1 MKINFYFVL
10 LSLFCLCNFSVGETA
25 IPCETDMC
33 DDDNFMTIRP
43 VYRDEATLE
52 ERFTTDVCNS
62 VWNGE
67 AFSLVW
73 PQSRKELTNLILS
86 LQTAKENFHN
96 IHIIAI
102 CDSPDVN
109 IFRKNLDTLREAI
122 VISSLMKIP
131 TVISIAEKDIY
142 QTIAPAHLGPDSM
155 RITIHSDHI
164 ECIEWRDEE
173 YKTIAS
179 DFEKSKHILMALIS
193 NKKNE
198 FSIRWIPAQSNVHF
212 LLELLEL
219 LHKNNG
225 RYSFEIYFS

>member
-1 MKINFYFVL
+1 MKINFSIAL
-10 LSLFCLCNFSVGETA
+10 LIIVSLFNFSVGETA
-25 IPCETDMC
+25 VLPETDMH
-33 DDDNFMTIRP
+33 DGDYMTICP
-43 VYRDEATLE
+43 VYRDEASVE
-52 ERFTTDVCNS
+52 EHFTTDVCNS
-62 VWNGE
+62 IWNGE
-67 AFSLVW
+67 AFSFVW

-122 VISSLMKIP
+122 ILSSLMKIP

-142 QTIAPAHLGPDSM
+142 QTIAPAHLGPDST

-164 ECIEWRDEE
+164 EWRDEE
-173 YKTIAS
+173 CKTIAS
-179 DFEKSKHILMALIS
+179 DFEKSKQILMALIS

-225 RYSFEIYFS
+225 RYSFKIYFS

>member
-1 MKINFYFVL
+1 MKINFSIAL
-10 LSLFCLCNFSVGETA
+10 LIIASLFNFSVGETA
-25 IPCETDMC
+25 ILHETDMC

-43 VYRDEATLE
+43 VYSDEATLE

-62 VWNGE
+62 IWNGE
-67 AFSLVW
+67 AFSFVW

-122 VISSLMKIP
+122 ILSSLMKIP

-164 ECIEWRDEE
+164 EWRDEE
-173 YKTIAS
+173 CKTIAS

>member
-1 MKINFYFVL
+1 MKINFSIAL
-10 LSLFCLCNFSVGETA
+10 LIIVSLFNFSVGETA
-25 IPCETDMC
+25 ILHETDMC

-43 VYRDEATLE
+43 VYSDEATLE

-62 VWNGE
+62 IWNGE
-67 AFSLVW
+67 AFSFVW

-122 VISSLMKIP
+122 IISSLLKIP

-142 QTIAPAHLGPDSM
+142 QTIAPAHLGPDST

-164 ECIEWRDEE
+164 EWRDEE
-173 YKTIAS
+173 CKTIAS

>member
-1 MKINFYFVL
+1 MKINFSIAL
-10 LSLFCLCNFSVGETA
+10 LIIVSLFNFSVGETA
-25 IPCETDMC
+25 VLPETDMH
-33 DDDNFMTIRP
+33 DGDYMTICP
-43 VYRDEATLE
+43 VYRDEASVE
-52 ERFTTDVCNS
+52 EHFTTDVCNS
-62 VWNGE
+62 IWNGE
-67 AFSLVW
+67 AFSFVW

-122 VISSLMKIP
+122 ILSSLMKIP
-131 TVISIAEKDIY
+131 AVISIAEKDIY
-142 QTIAPAHLGPDSM
+142 QTIAPAHLGPDST

-164 ECIEWRDEE
+164 EWRDEE
-173 YKTIAS
+173 CKTIAS
-179 DFEKSKHILMALIS
+179 DFEKSKQILMALIS

>member
-10 LSLFCLCNFSVGETA
+10 LSMFCLCNFSVGETA
-25 IPCETDMC
+25 ILHETDMC

-43 VYRDEATLE
+43 VYSDEATLE

-62 VWNGE
+62 IWNGE
-67 AFSLVW
+67 AFSFVW

-122 VISSLMKIP
+122 ILSSLMKIP

-164 ECIEWRDEE
+164 EWREWRDEE

>member
-1 MKINFYFVL
+1 MKINFSIAL
-10 LSLFCLCNFSVGETA
+10 LIIVSLFNFSVGETA
-25 IPCETDMC
+25 ILHETDMC

-43 VYRDEATLE
+43 VYSDEATLE

-62 VWNGE
+62 IWNGE
-67 AFSLVW
+67 AFSFVW

-122 VISSLMKIP
+122 ILSSLMKIP

-164 ECIEWRDEE
+164 EWRDEE
-173 YKTIAS
+173 CKTIAS

>member
-10 LSLFCLCNFSVGETA
+10 LSMFCLCNFSVGETT
-25 IPCETDMC
+25 ILHETDMC

-43 VYRDEATLE
+43 VYSDEATLE

-62 VWNGE
+62 IWNGE

-122 VISSLMKIP
+122 IISSLLKIP

-164 ECIEWRDEE
+164 EWREWRDEE

>member
-1 MKINFYFVL
+1 MKINFSIAL
-10 LSLFCLCNFSVGETA
+10 LIIVSLFNFSVGETA
-25 IPCETDMC
+25 VLPETDMH
-33 DDDNFMTIRP
+33 DGDYMTICP
-43 VYRDEATLE
+43 VYRDEASVE
-52 ERFTTDVCNS
+52 EHFTTDVCNS
-62 VWNGE
+62 IWNGE
-67 AFSLVW
+67 AFSFVW

-122 VISSLMKIP
+122 ILSSLMKIP

-142 QTIAPAHLGPDSM
+142 QTIAPAHLGPDST

-164 ECIEWRDEE
+164 EWRDEE
-173 YKTIAS
+173 CKTIAS
-179 DFEKSKHILMALIS
+179 DFEKSKQILMALIS

>member
-1 MKINFYFVL
+1 M
-10 LSLFCLCNFSVGETA
+10 
-25 IPCETDMC
+25 
-33 DDDNFMTIRP
+33 
-43 VYRDEATLE
+43 
-52 ERFTTDVCNS
+52 
-62 VWNGE
+62 
-67 AFSLVW
+67 
-73 PQSRKELTNLILS
+73 TNLILS

-122 VISSLMKIP
+122 ILSSLMKIP

-164 ECIEWRDEE
+164 EWRAEE
-173 YKTIAS
+173 CKTIAS